1 MPNKFYI
8 TTSIAYV
15 NSKPH
20 IGYAL
25 ELLQADVLARYHRLV
40 GNEVFF
46 LTGTDEHGAK
56 IAKAAESAG
65 KEPRE
70 FTDEISAEFVKL
82 TKKLNISNDDFIR
95 TSDAE
100 KHWPGVFKIWKALKE
115 KGDLY
120 KDTYEGLYC
129 VGHEAFIKKSDLN
142 KDGLCPDH
150 KTEPEKIKEEN
161 YFFKLKGYKKDLQKI
176 YEDGHIKIFPETR
189 KNEVLSMLKDSEDI
203 SFSRPRKDLKWGIPV
218 PDDDEHTIYVWS
230 DALTNYLSAIGYG
243 KDADWQKWWP
253 ADAHVIGKDIL
264 RFHAIIWPAMLL
276 SAGLELPKSLAV
288 HGHITVDGEK
298 MSKTVGNIID
308 PFELVEK
315 YGIDPVRYF
324 LLREIPSTEDGD
336 FSYKKLED
344 RYNGDLANNLGN
356 LVSRTAKL
364 IETRANGEIN
374 FEEKFIDQEAH
385 RKVNEATEAYKKAL
399 DSFKLHEALGA
410 VWDLLSYAN
419 SFIDLH
425 KPWAADEDSEDLML
439 TLTTVLGII
448 LNATWFIKPF
458 IPETA
463 EKIFEAFGADLP
475 AEASAQMGDKY
486 ETWVGRKFTVQK
498 TEPLFPRIS
507 N

>member
-1 MPNKFYI
+1 MPDKFYI

-25 ELLQADVLARYHRLV
+25 ELLQADVFARYHRLIED
-40 GNEVFF
+40 EVFF

-56 IAKAAESAG
+56 IVKAAESVG

-70 FTDEISAEFVKL
+70 FIDEISSKFVNL

-100 KHWPGVFKIWKALKE
+100 KHWPGVFKIWKAIKE
-115 KGDLY
+115 EGDLY

-129 VGHEAFIKKSDLN
+129 VGHEAFIKRSDL
-142 KDGLCPDH
+142 KDGVCPDH

-161 YFFKLKGYKKDLQKI
+161 YFFKLTKYKKDLQKV
-176 YEDGHIKIFPETR
+176 YESDQIRILPETR

-203 SFSRPRKDLKWGIPV
+203 SFSRPRKDLAWGIPV
-218 PDDDEHTIYVWS
+218 PDDNEHTIYVWS
-230 DALTNYLSAIGYG
+230 DALTNYLSAVGYG
-243 KDADWQKWWP
+243 QNDDWQKWWP
-253 ADAHVIGKDIL
+253 ADSHVIGKDIL

-276 SAGLELPKSLAV
+276 SAGLELPKSIAV

-298 MSKTVGNIID
+298 MSKTIGNIID
-308 PFELVEK
+308 PFELVAK

-364 IETRANGEIN
+364 IETRMNGELN

-385 RKVNEATEAYKKAL
+385 KKVEETKEAYKKAL
-399 DSFKLHEALGA
+399 ENFKLHEALGA
-410 VWDLLSYAN
+410 VWELLSYTN
-419 SFIDLH
+419 SFIDTH
-425 KPWAADEDSEDLML
+425 KPWATDEDSEDLML

-448 LNATWFIKPF
+448 LNATWLLKPF
-458 IPETA
+458 MPETA
-463 EKIFEAFGADLP
+463 AKIFEAFGAD
-475 AEASAQMGDKY
+475 DKY
-486 ETWVGRKFTVQK
+486 ETWIGRKFVVRK
-498 TEPLFPRIS
+498 IGPLFPRI
-507 N
+507 